1 MEPSHDQPVQ
11 DQPPPH
17 LPQDRPHR
25 CGHDRRRHRDAAT
38 GRGRQLHLDSG
49 GHNVDNTGGVINIGN
64 GSVANQF
71 GSSISGG
78 TINTTGSGALVAFN
92 SGSNFLNA
100 VTLNGTLDMS
110 GKGYPFSSA
119 RLTIAEWARSSQLQV
134 RTTRGRGVNFKTG
147 LPATKRARSTSSS

>member
-1 MEPSHDQPVQ
+1 M
-11 DQPPPH
+11 
-17 LPQDRPHR
+17 
-25 CGHDRRRHRDAAT
+25 
-38 GRGRQLHLDSG
+38 
-49 GHNVDNTGGVINIGN
+49 INIGN

-78 TINTTGSGALVAFN
+78 AINTTGSGALVAFN

-100 VTLNGTLDMS
+100 ITLNGTLDMS

-134 RTTRGRGVNFKTG
+134 RTTRGRGVNSKTG
-147 LPATKRARSTSSS
+147 LPATERARSTSSS